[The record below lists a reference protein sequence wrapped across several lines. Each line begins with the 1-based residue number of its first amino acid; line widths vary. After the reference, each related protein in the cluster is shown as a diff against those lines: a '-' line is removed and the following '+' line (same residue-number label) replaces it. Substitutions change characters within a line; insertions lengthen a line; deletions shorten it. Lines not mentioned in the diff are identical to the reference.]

1 MKGGKSTD
9 EYGISA
15 EHLHNA
21 PLNMLLRLTFLFNKM
36 LKHAFVPKQ
45 FRHGCMVPIVK
56 DLQGNQSDVNNYR
69 GITIS
74 PIPSK
79 LFEHILKA
87 VFFEYLHTS
96 EYQFGFKKN
105 SSTVHALHCLRETV
119 NYYVNNG
126 SRVFCTFLDA
136 SKAFDRLIH
145 SGLFLKLME
154 RNIPLVFL
162 DIIIAWY
169 DGLECRVKWG
179 DHYSEWFTITAGVRQ
194 GGVLSPDFYGI
205 YVDGLILKLRSTKK
219 GCHFLRLFAAALFY
233 ADDMAIMAP
242 SMKGLETLLR
252 VCGEYCL
259 EWDICLNAKKSRNLY
274 FGKRISISHEITLND
289 KKIEWADK
297 WLYLGV
303 MLRSNINFDCSI
315 KEKVNKFYRCAN
327 AILRID
333 GVSNDMVM
341 LRLLETH
348 CVPVHTYAIE
358 IIHVAD
364 ERRDELRQLRVA
376 YNSVF
381 RKIFE
386 YRRRDSV
393 TALQA
398 FLRRPRWE
406 QLLEN
411 SRSGFCQRITGWVE
425 HFDSIFLALKL
436 VFV

>member
-1 MKGGKSTD
+1 
-9 EYGISA
+9 
-15 EHLHNA
+15 
-21 PLNMLLRLTFLFNKM
+21 
-36 LKHAFVPKQ
+36 
-45 FRHGCMVPIVK
+45 
-56 DLQGNQSDVNNYR
+56 
-69 GITIS
+69 
-74 PIPSK
+74 
-79 LFEHILKA
+79 
-87 VFFEYLHTS
+87 
-96 EYQFGFKKN
+96 
-105 SSTVHALHCLRETV
+105 
-119 NYYVNNG
+119 
-126 SRVFCTFLDA
+126 
-136 SKAFDRLIH
+136 
-145 SGLFLKLME
+145 ME

-348 CVPVHTYAIE
+348 CVPVLTYAIE

-364 ERRDELRQLRVA
+364 RDELRQLRVA

-398 FLRRPRWE
+398 FLGRPTWE
-406 QLLEN
+406 QLVEKR
-411 SRSGFCQRITGWVE
+411 RSGFCQRMTATGMNTLPR
-425 HFDSIFLALKL
+425 SFLP
-436 VFV
+436 